1 MSEKEVVCFDFRI
14 IQQADGSQII
24 DDRIK
29 TPIDSLTP
37 EMQVEYMDVH
47 NQLSKMERIK
57 KKEQR
62 EAAYKQKLAKNPFV
76 RFACFCGWV

>member
-1 MSEKEVVCFDFRI
+1 MFEKEVICFDFRI
-14 IQQADGSQII
+14 IPQANGSQII

-29 TPIDSLTP
+29 TPIDSLKP